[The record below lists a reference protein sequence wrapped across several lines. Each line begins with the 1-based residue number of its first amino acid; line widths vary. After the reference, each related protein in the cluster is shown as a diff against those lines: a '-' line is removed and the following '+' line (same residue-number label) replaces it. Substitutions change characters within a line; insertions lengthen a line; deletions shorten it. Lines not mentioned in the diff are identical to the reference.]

1 VIRPLSARQTDE
13 EHRASTPLE
22 LFFDLCFVV
31 AVAQAANSVHHALAE
46 RHFADAL
53 IGYPTVF
60 FAIWWAWMNFTW
72 FASAYDN
79 DDIAYRVATFVQ
91 ISGVL
96 ILAAGVPRAFDQDWA
111 VVTLGYAVMR
121 ASLAAQWL
129 RAARSD
135 PLRAQTD
142 RRYAAGISACMIG
155 WAALLV
161 VPDSLRLPGFVVMAT
176 LELLVPIWAER
187 PSGTTWH
194 PRHIAERYGLFT
206 LIVLGESVASATI
219 AVQSALDAGSRFGDL
234 AEIAVGGLL
243 IVFSMWWVYFAQP
256 AERTVEVARAAF
268 ATGSAR
274 RSFVWGYGHY
284 VVFGSAAAVGAAVAV
299 DVDRATG
306 HAELTT
312 RGTSLM
318 VAVPVALYLLSVW
331 ALHLAPDQRPWKRV
345 AHPIASAAIL
355 LIAFTGA
362 PIVWTGLVLV
372 ALVASSVWVT
382 ARPTIRDER
391 PL

>member
-1 VIRPLSARQTDE
+1 
-13 EHRASTPLE
+13 
-22 LFFDLCFVV
+22 
-31 AVAQAANSVHHALAE
+31 
-46 RHFADAL
+46 
-53 IGYPTVF
+53 VF

-79 DDIAYRVATFVQ
+79 DDIAYRLATFVQ

-111 VVTLGYAVMR
+111 VVTLGYLVMR
-121 ASLAAQWL
+121 VSLAGQWL

-135 PLRAQTD
+135 PPRRQTD
-142 RRYAAGISACMIG
+142 RRYAAGISACMVG
-155 WAALLV
+155 WIALLV
-161 VPDSLRLPGFVVMAT
+161 VPESLRLIGFVVMAA
-176 LELLVPIWAER
+176 LELSVPIWAER

-194 PRHIAERYGLFT
+194 PRHIAERYSLFT
-206 LIVLGESVASATI
+206 LIVLGESVASATV
-219 AVQSALDAGSRFGDL
+219 AVQSALDSGSRFGDL

-243 IVFSMWWVYFAQP
+243 IVFSMWWVYFSQP

-268 ATGSAR
+268 ASGSAR

-284 VVFGSAAAVGAAVAV
+284 VVFGSAAAVGAALAV

-306 HAELTT
+306 HAELSTQA
-312 RGTSLM
+312 TSVM

-331 ALHLAPDQRPWKRV
+331 ALHLAPDQRPWKRL
-345 AHPIASAAIL
+345 AHPIASLVILAIAL
-355 LIAFTGA
+355 TGA
-362 PIVWTGLVLV
+362 PIVWIGVALV
-372 ALVASSVWVT
+372 ALVASSVWVAT
-382 ARPTIRDER
+382 RPTIRDER